1 MTLASLHLLTRIK
14 PAWAATFCG
23 FHALAVND
31 TGRGRAFAPCRSA
44 RALDQDSIDLAP
56 DIAVAPIV
64 KVMLNRRERRK
75 VLRQSTPL
83 AAGRQDVKDRIHDG
97 AKRPFG
103 RTPSPTPLRQQFAQQ
118 NPLHSCRVA
127 CIAQSITAI
136 LFAGVTGGV
145 NPRIDGEACC
155 GDGLTALRFR
165 AT

>member
-1 MTLASLHLLTRIK
+1 MTLASLHLLARIK

-31 TGRGRAFAPCRSA
+31 TGRGHGLTSCRAA

-56 DIAVAPIV
+56 NIAVAPIV
-64 KVMLNRRERRK
+64 KVMLNCRERRK

-83 AAGRQDVKDRIHDG
+83 AAGRQNIEDRIHDS
-97 AKRPFG
+97 AKMPFG

-136 LFAGVTGGV
+136 LFAGGFG
-145 NPRIDGEACC
+145 PSHWCPL
-155 GDGLTALRFR
+155 GDS
-165 AT
+165 